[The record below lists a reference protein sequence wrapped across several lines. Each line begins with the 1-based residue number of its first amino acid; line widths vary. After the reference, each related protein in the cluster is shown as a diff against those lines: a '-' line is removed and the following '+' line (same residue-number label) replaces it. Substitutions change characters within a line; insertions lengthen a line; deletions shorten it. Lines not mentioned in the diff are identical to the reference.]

1 MVKASP
7 SHRRPRPLGR
17 RGSSTTGCLLTL
29 LLFAFVLYYGL
40 HVGEVYFRYFRLV
53 DAMRVQARL
62 APSLADDVIRRRL
75 VDQADDLGLPPEA
88 RRFRIVRSAQERRI
102 RITTVYAETVELPF
116 MAHTFVLKPHV
127 AEPL

>member
-1 MVKASP
+1 MVKAP
-7 SHRRPRPLGR
+7 QSHRRPRPLGR
-17 RGSSTTGCLLTL
+17 RGSSSTGCLFTL
-29 LLFAFVLYYGL
+29 LIFAFVLYYGL

-88 RRFRIVRSAQERRI
+88 RRFRIERSARDRHI
-102 RITTVYAETVELPF
+102 RISSQYAETVELPF
-116 MAHTFVLKPHV
+116 TEHTFVLKPHV